1 MTETQ
6 NNTSFTQQHVDE
18 VLNSLSSH
26 IAIIDARGVIV
37 AINKSWQVFAKVNGL
52 NAPEFGIGINYIEF
66 SEKEEGSYAE
76 YGRRL
81 SRAIKEVLS
90 DNMKYFSM
98 LYPFHSDDEEQWYK
112 VIVTPLKSERI
123 TGAVI
128 SHRDISDIVWM
139 GEQLQKSEA
148 NYKHL
153 FDQASDGIFISNPN
167 LKFIQVNEVACKQV
181 GYTAKELLNM
191 SIPQLFEEDYLSK
204 DPLQI
209 AELTCGQNVIKE
221 RIFKRKD
228 GSTLEVEINSK
239 QLQNGNFQSI
249 SRDIS
254 DRKRNELL
262 LAKKENFIRT
272 ILNTDPE
279 CIKLISREGI
289 CLSINAAGLAMV
301 DAESEEKVIGKL
313 LLGIIFQKHHEEAM
327 EMVHNAFNGISGTF
341 EYEITTFKG
350 RQLWLEGNTVPFRNT
365 DGVIESCL
373 WISRDVSDRV
383 KDRDALQKS
392 HARLKK
398 NFTKIQNII
407 EKERKEI
414 SRELHD
420 ELGQKLTALN
430 LDIAWLQKK
439 IEPKLEEERELMGE
453 MLALVDSLMATVQNI
468 SKSLRPPVLE
478 HFNLTD
484 AVDWLLSDFQKRSKI
499 NCNVKIDVDGENIS
513 EELKVTLFRILQE
526 SLTNIIRHSNAD
538 IVTINLKQV
547 DGQIKLSIQDNGK
560 GITNEN
566 INDLN
571 SFGIHGMQERVE
583 SISGVFKIT
592 GVPGK
597 GTNILTEIP
606 MKARK

>member
-1 MTETQ
+1 
-6 NNTSFTQQHVDE
+6 
-18 VLNSLSSH
+18 
-26 IAIIDARGVIV
+26 
-37 AINKSWQVFAKVNGL
+37 
-52 NAPEFGIGINYIEF
+52 
-66 SEKEEGSYAE
+66 
-76 YGRRL
+76 
-81 SRAIKEVLS
+81 
-90 DNMKYFSM
+90 
-98 LYPFHSDDEEQWYK
+98 
-112 VIVTPLKSERI
+112 
-123 TGAVI
+123 
-128 SHRDISDIVWM
+128 
-139 GEQLQKSEA
+139 
-148 NYKHL
+148 L
-153 FDQASDGIFISNPN
+153 FEQASDGIFIVQDD
-167 LKFIQVNEVACKQV
+167 LKIFQINEAACNQL
-181 GYTAKELLNM
+181 GYSHEELLKM
-191 SIPQLFEEDYLSK
+191 YILDLFFPEDLEVF
-204 DPLQI
+204 PLQI
-209 AELTCGQNVIKE
+209 EELSRGKNVICE
-221 RIFKRKD
+221 RNFKRKD
-228 GSTLEVEINSK
+228 GSALVVEINSK
-239 QLQNGNFQSI
+239 KLPNGNFQSI

-254 DRKRNELL
+254 ERKQNEIVI
-262 LAKKENFIRT
+262 AKKENYIRT

-279 CIKLISREGI
+279 CIKLITKDGV

-327 EMVHNAFNGISGTF
+327 QMVHNAFNGISGTF
-341 EYEITTFKG
+341 EYEITSFKG
-350 RQLWLEGNTVPFRNT
+350 RKLWLEGNTVPFRNT
-365 DGVIESCL
+365 NGEIESCL

-383 KDRDALQKS
+383 RDREALQKS

-484 AVDWLLSDFQKRSKI
+484 AVDWLLSDFRKRSKI
-499 NCNVKIDVDGENIS
+499 KCDAKIDVDGINIS

-526 SLTNIIRHSNAD
+526 SLTNITRHSDAE
-538 IVTINLKQV
+538 IVTIKLTQA
-547 DGQIKLSIQDNGK
+547 DGQVRLSIQDNGK
-560 GITNEN
+560 GITNDN

-597 GTNILTEIP
+597 GTSILTEIP
-606 MKARK
+606 IIL